1 MTTLTV
7 NGNTY
12 SDDRNPTTGL
22 GGGGHR
28 TRLIPLFG
36 DSLVEIGAL
45 VGNVLG
51 FGTRF
56 VFDAGTAAAD
66 PGAGLLRFNNAAS
79 ASATAIHID
88 NLNSAGGDISGWLTL
103 IGVNRGQL
111 HLRNA
116 SGSKWRVYNITSVT
130 ANGGWATIAVSFG
143 SGSGAEFTAA
153 ESLIVSLAPAGPPGT
168 VSAAGDGTISAP
180 GFAFASEAGLGMRRK
195 GAALAAITASGA
207 DLLELRIASL
217 AEAQAGT
224 NTLALMSP
232 QRVLDAIRRNA
243 PGNTGGQTAT
253 GDLTLTVT
261 SAGAIL
267 VTPTAPGF
275 FVTLPAAN
283 TFGAAG
289 PGIFS
294 IYNAGHFDY
303 GIRDSTGTRLG
314 WIPPRGSAVIDLV
327 SNGTA
332 AGTWNC
338 VGAVKLGITAQFVN
352 PSITGAAGGAP
363 TQAIDMGSGRTLFL
377 IANSDLYGLVYDGPT
392 RAWGSMTLIRAGVQN
407 GFIAGIQTV
416 AGSQALVCSCNSGGT
431 TFQAVVLTIATT
443 AITVNTPVSA
453 TLAGNGGDA
462 APMVAVGSSYLI
474 AYGRQSTTIG
484 LRAITISGTTPTIGA
499 ESAVASSVASFRPA
513 DLYVSGSVVRV
524 ITASTATTVL
534 AQPYTVSGTT
544 LTAGTAA
551 TATATAND
559 AANMRTYQNSNGN
572 IVAVFVSTTP
582 QAAIFR
588 LTGTTEAASTVN
600 LGGAHLAGLNNNSDL
615 VDLTGGKTLVAW
627 TNAGQTG
634 VIANILT
641 DTAGTASAGTALT
654 IATPQPA
661 SQGVAAL
668 FGGASAARLLVHG
681 AATSDPNQTQITLG
695 VSGASPT
702 LTAVQQLRGHL
713 PDVLAV
719 NANLRGRRSVALLR
733 AGTAAYVIP
742 QASAVGSGALLAT
755 PNNLAAISRPRTGV
769 RVEATIGAADF
780 QSWFGQSTSAGGNG
794 LILNQ
799 MECAA

>member
-1 MTTLTV
+1 MTSVTV

-28 TRLIPLFG
+28 TRLIPLFN
-36 DSLVEIGAL
+36 DALLEIGAQ

-56 VFDAGTAAAD
+56 LFDAGTAAAD
-66 PGAGLLRFNNAAS
+66 PGAGLLRLNNAAA

-88 NLNSAGGDISGWLTL
+88 NLNSAGGDISSWLTL

-116 SGSKWRVYNITSVT
+116 SGSKWQVYNITSVT

-143 SGSGAEFTAA
+143 SGLGAEFTAA

-180 GFAFASEAGLGMRRK
+180 GFSFASEAGLGMRRK
-195 GAALAAITASGA
+195 GAALAAITAGGA

-243 PGNTGGQTAT
+243 PGNMGGQTAT

-283 TFGAAG
+283 LFSEGE
-289 PGIFS
+289 PGVFS
-294 IYNAGHFDY
+294 IYNAGDFDY

-352 PSITGAAGGAP
+352 PSISNVVGTFR
-363 TQAIDMGSGRTLFL
+363 TIDMGSDRTLFL
-377 IANSDLYGLVYDGPT
+377 IANNDLYGIVYDGPT
-392 RAWGSMTLIRAGVQN
+392 RAWGSMTLIRAGVSSPSV
-407 GFIAGIQTV
+407 AGIRTI
-416 AGSQALVCSCNSGGT
+416 AGSQALVCSCNNGT

-462 APMVAVGSSYLI
+462 APMVAVGSSYCI
-474 AYGRQSTTIG
+474 AYGRQTTTIG

-559 AANMRTYQNSNGN
+559 ASNMRSYQNSNGN
-572 IVAVFVSTTP
+572 IVAVFVNTTP

-600 LGGAHLAGLNNNSDL
+600 LGGAHLAALSNNSDL
-615 VDLTGGKTLVAW
+615 VDLGGGKTLVAW
-627 TNAGQTG
+627 TNSAQTG

-654 IATPQPA
+654 IATLQPA
-661 SQGVAAL
+661 SQGVAVL
-668 FGGASAARLLVHG
+668 FGGASAARLLTHSSV
-681 AATSDPNQTQITLG
+681 SDPTQTQITLG

-702 LTAVQQLRGHL
+702 LTSIQQLRGHL
-713 PDVLAV
+713 LNIEALPD
-719 NANLRGRRSVALLR
+719 LRGRRSVALLR
-733 AGTAAYVIP
+733 AGTAAYLIP
-742 QASAVGSGALLAT
+742 SQSSAISTGALLAG
-755 PNNLAAISRPRTGV
+755 PNNLVAISRPRTGV
-769 RVEATIGAADF
+769 RLRAAIGAADF
-780 QSWFGQSTSAGGNG
+780 QSWFGGSVNDGDTG